1 MILLKISFVPLAWV
15 SSPSSLPNT
24 HRVSLLLA
32 SQISWVVCAWIFSGL
47 TFSLTGAFISLILF
61 LVPEPLFHLLCS
73 PGKAWLGL

>member
-1 MILLKISFVPLAWV
+1 
-15 SSPSSLPNT
+15 
-24 HRVSLLLA
+24 LA